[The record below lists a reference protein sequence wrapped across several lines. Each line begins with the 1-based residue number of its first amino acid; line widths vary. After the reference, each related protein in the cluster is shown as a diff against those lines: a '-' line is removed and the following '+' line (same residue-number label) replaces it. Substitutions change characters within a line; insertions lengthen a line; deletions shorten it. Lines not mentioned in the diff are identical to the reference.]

1 VAAARPTEAVRSP
14 VPTPSF
20 EIPNATGDR
29 DATVAAPAPPTTT
42 PRSPYAFA
50 NDDPD
55 DDLVVAPPAPR
66 PDCHEALAA
75 AGVKFAD
82 ASIPVHVEGKG
93 RSRITCGAEQLV
105 VYRGSPAGIGFSP
118 TPILTCTMALALAR
132 FETVVQEEAER
143 SFGERAVRITQL
155 GTYAC
160 REMAAYP
167 GWVSEHS
174 YANAID
180 VESFVLK
187 SGKQIRVLSSFE
199 RGDQTR
205 TREGAFLRA
214 ISRRA
219 YDEELFSSVLTPFFD
234 ARHNNHFH
242 LDLARFRNDGTR
254 PMKEEM

>member
-1 VAAARPTEAVRSP
+1 MH
-14 VPTPSF
+14 
-20 EIPNATGDR
+20 
-29 DATVAAPAPPTTT
+29 
-42 PRSPYAFA
+42 
-50 NDDPD
+50 
-55 DDLVVAPPAPR
+55 L
-66 PDCHEALAA
+66 
-75 AGVKFAD
+75 
-82 ASIPVHVEGKG
+82 EGKG

-105 VYRGSPAGIGFSP
+105 VYRGSPAGIRYSP
-118 TPILTCTMALALAR
+118 TPTLTCTMALALAR

-180 VESFVLK
+180 VEGFVLK
-187 SGKQIRVLSSFE
+187 TGKQVRVLSSFE
-199 RGDQTR
+199 RGDPTR

-214 ISRRA
+214 VSRRA
-219 YDEELFSSVLTPFFD
+219 YDEGLFSSVLTPFFD

-242 LDLARFRNDGTR
+242 LDLARFRSDGTR
-254 PMKEEM
+254 PMKEQM